1 MTTPNA
7 STQRR
12 LGPAGQVAEGAVHPY
27 YLSDRK
33 WRVSVARVSGKVYAF
48 DDLCTHEACPLS
60 AGLLTGT
67 TILCQCHGCRYDIT
81 TGSVLNGPAV
91 RPLATYPVTETD
103 GVISI
108 SG

>member
-1 MTTPNA
+1 MTTPNT

-12 LGPAGQVAEGAVHPY
+12 LGAADQLSEGSVNPY
-27 YLSDRK
+27 YLEDRK
-33 WRVSVARVSGKVYAF
+33 HRVSVARVDGKLYAF
-48 DDLCTHEACPLS
+48 DDLCTHAACPLS
-60 AGLLTGT
+60 AGMLTGT

-91 RPLATYPVTETD
+91 RPLTIYQVGDTD

-108 SG
+108 FD